1 MPSVNTSL
9 NLGSLELERVW
20 STLCEFQRYPEFMKD
35 VLDVTIEQ
43 RTGNEIISTWRVLLN
58 GSELTWTERDLLLPD
73 HRIVFQ
79 QIDGDLEVWS
89 GEWSI
94 QQAGDDLS
102 VQLDVLFDLG
112 IPSLADVLHPIGERA
127 IRANSRQMLEGIRDR
142 ILLSKLSTVA
152 VEA

>member
-1 MPSVNTSL
+1 MPEVNTSL
-9 NLGSLELERVW
+9 NLGAVQLERVW
-20 STLCEFQRYPEFMKD
+20 TTLCEFERYPEFMED

-43 RTGNEIISTWRVLLN
+43 SAGNEIISTWRVLLN
-58 GSELTWTERDLLLPD
+58 GSELTWTERDLFLPD

-94 QQAGDDLS
+94 KQVGNDIS
-102 VQLDVLFDLG
+102 VQLDVIFDIG

-142 ILLSKLSTVA
+142 ILLSQLSKVVT
-152 VEA
+152 EA